1 MSMKR
6 EMRIVM
12 SAVVLLVVVVMQSAL
27 PYVDA
32 QGGGGGNAGT
42 KSRIA
47 AGLERYRLGNKT
59 SEAIREAVEA
69 SKREDEQNE
78 LGEDNDEDGAPEIE
92 YPPLEDEDSSRQVFS
107 IPSRNGSSYRTLVF
121 LPPSYDD
128 TVTYPLLV
136 STHGLGSSAEAHVAG
151 FALDDLPEFTPIIV
165 AAPNNYAM
173 WLNADVDIA
182 EDIVN
187 YLRTRVNV
195 GKVYLGGHSA
205 GGYYAYR
212 VAESASI
219 PNLAGVLPIA
229 GGGGGVRP
237 GLPVAALHGSR
248 DTVVPFSE
256 GLRAIQGAARDNDCD
271 EDPNES
277 ESIEGVTTTT
287 WSNCDAPMVQLHTCR
302 NAGHVPCVGQF
313 KQIVKD
319 FVEAIGRV

>member
-1 MSMKR
+1 MS
-6 EMRIVM
+6 IG
-12 SAVVLLVVVVMQSAL
+12 VLLVVMQTAL
-27 PYVDA
+27 PFVDA
-32 QGGGGGNAGT
+32 QNAGLDTGTAT

-47 AGLERYRLGNKT
+47 AGVERYELGNKT
-59 SEAIREAVEA
+59 SEAIREAIDA
-69 SKREDEQNE
+69 HKREDEKNE
-78 LGEDNDEDGAPEIE
+78 LDEDNDGAPEVE
-92 YPPLEDEDSSRQVFS
+92 YPPLEEEDSSKQVFS
-107 IPSRNGSSYRTLVF
+107 IPSRNGSSYRTLVY
-121 LPPSYDD
+121 LPPSYDG

-136 STHGLGSSAEAHVAG
+136 STHGLGSSAESHVAG
-151 FALDDLPEFTPIIV
+151 FALDDIPEYTPIIV

-237 GLPVAALHGSR
+237 GLPVAALHGTR

-256 GLRAIQGAARDNDCD
+256 GLRAIRGAARDNDCD
-271 EDPNES
+271 EEPIES

-302 NAGHVPCVGQF
+302 NAGHTPCVAQF
-313 KQIVKD
+313 KQIVKEFID
-319 FVEAIGRV
+319 AVGRA